1 MQQMNSRLKL
11 TMAVALTAIVLLAGC
26 ASTPDWPVSAR
37 DNTKPVYSEKLLEQV
52 PFYPQEKYQCGP
64 ASLAM
69 MLNAQGLA
77 TNPDI
82 LKELVYLPGKEGSLQ
97 VELVAG
103 ARAHDMLVYRLEPEP
118 EAILAEVEAGN
129 PVLVMQN
136 LRLSWWPQW
145 HFAVVVGYDSTEQVF
160 ILNTDTR
167 RHYEMPYK
175 VFYNTWSKAERWAA
189 VILPPDQTP
198 ASAEMLPYLQAAH
211 DLETTGHTLAA
222 QRAYQ
227 TAITRWPEQPT
238 PLMANANLQYQ
249 LGHFQNAVG
258 SFLRVVEKFP
268 GFSEGWNNLAI
279 ALNDA
284 GCPAR
289 ARQAS
294 ECAAGLAPKRF
305 KPLQD
310 ETRSHA
316 ADAAACPQIP
326 ACPSNAH

>member
-1 MQQMNSRLKL
+1 MLKASRFPEH
-11 TMAVALTAIVLLAGC
+11 TTAVILAAVVLLAGC
-26 ASTPDWPVSAR
+26 ASTPDWPDTTPRSAESASSA
-37 DNTKPVYSEKLLEQV
+37 TLLESV

-69 MLNAQGLA
+69 MLNAQGLE

-97 VELVAG
+97 VEMVAG
-103 ARAHDMLVYRLEPEP
+103 ARSHDMLVYRLPPEP
-118 EAILAEVEAGN
+118 EAVLAEVEAGN
-129 PVLVMQN
+129 PVLIMQN
-136 LRLSWWPQW
+136 LRLGWWPQW
-145 HFAVVVGYDSTEQVF
+145 HFAVVVGYDTERQVL

-175 VFYNTWSKAERWAA
+175 VFYNTWAKADHWAT
-189 VILPPDQTP
+189 VILPPDRIP
-198 ASAEMLPYLQAAH
+198 ATGELLPYLRAAH

-222 QRAYQ
+222 QQAYE
-227 TAITRWPEQPT
+227 TAISKWQEQPT

-258 SFLRVVEKFP
+258 SFLRVVERFP
-268 GFSEGWNNLAI
+268 AFSEGWNNLAI

-289 ARQAS
+289 ARHAS
-294 ECAAGLAPKRF
+294 ECAARLAPKRF
-305 KPLQD
+305 KPLPD
-310 ETRSHA
+310 EARSNA

-326 ACPSNAH
+326 ACPSNAY